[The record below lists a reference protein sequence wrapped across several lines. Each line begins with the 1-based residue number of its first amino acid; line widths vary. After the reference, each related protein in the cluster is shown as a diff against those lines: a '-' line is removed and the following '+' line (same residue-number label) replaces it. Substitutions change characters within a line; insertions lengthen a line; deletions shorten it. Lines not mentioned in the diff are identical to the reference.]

1 MPIIFGAAARA
12 AVVRLE
18 CPSCG
23 EIQARARAK
32 QGTVYTCRKCGKP
45 IPEPSSDARAP
56 MKPATKTR
64 K

>member
-1 MPIIFGAAARA
+1 MPIIFGAASRA

-18 CPSCG
+18 CASCG

-32 QGTVYTCRKCGKP
+32 KGTVYTCRKCGKP
-45 IPEPSSDARAP
+45 IPEPASSAEAP
-56 MKPATKTR
+56 RPKSR